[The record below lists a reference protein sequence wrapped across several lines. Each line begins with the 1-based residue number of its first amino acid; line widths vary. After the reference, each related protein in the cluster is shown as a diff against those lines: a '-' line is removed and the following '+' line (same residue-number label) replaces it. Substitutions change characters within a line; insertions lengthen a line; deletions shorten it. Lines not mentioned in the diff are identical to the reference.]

1 MVDALVTILM
11 DIYYVIF
18 GFPEHTGELLQA
30 LFGGFFG
37 FFEGIINFL
46 RVIFDI
52 FG

>member
-1 MVDALVTILM
+1 MVNALVTIMM
-11 DIYYVIF
+11 DIYYVMF

-37 FFEGIINFL
+37 FFAGIINFFQ
-46 RVIFDI
+46 VVFDI

>member
-1 MVDALVTILM
+1 MVEALTQIMM
-11 DIYYVIF
+11 DIYYVMF

-37 FFEGIINFL
+37 FFAGIVNFF
-46 RVIFDI
+46 RVVGDV